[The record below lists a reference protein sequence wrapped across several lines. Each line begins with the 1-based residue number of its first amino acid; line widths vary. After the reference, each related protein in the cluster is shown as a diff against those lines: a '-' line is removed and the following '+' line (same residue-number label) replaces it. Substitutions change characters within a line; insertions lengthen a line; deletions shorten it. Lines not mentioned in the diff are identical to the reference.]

1 MSKLLTAALLLLAT
15 SLSAGEQVPN
25 TGNILSLFGR
35 FTFAH
40 GCPIA
45 ADRVLTN
52 AHVLDLRP
60 FDREMPLFPYRF
72 QSDTQE
78 GLVIGMGASVRE
90 DLAWAV
96 PTPPLSFFYPL
107 ASNAPA
113 VGETLYWLSY
123 DRSNRKKGLTRK
135 PLSGKVLRV
144 VVGHIILDTE
154 TPPGSSGSCV
164 LNSRGEVV
172 GLIAWGLEMDNTE
185 ELTVAVGTWSDWL
198 PAAVLDRKP
207 VEQVAPAR

>member
-107 ASNAPA
+107 ASNAP
-113 VGETLYWLSY
+113 
-123 DRSNRKKGLTRK
+123 
-135 PLSGKVLRV
+135 
-144 VVGHIILDTE
+144 
-154 TPPGSSGSCV
+154 
-164 LNSRGEVV
+164 
-172 GLIAWGLEMDNTE
+172 
-185 ELTVAVGTWSDWL
+185 
-198 PAAVLDRKP
+198 
-207 VEQVAPAR
+207 